1 MSDFHTAWTISRG
14 RFVAELEGLTHEQ
27 LSWRIHP
34 GTLTLAEAALHVAG
48 VEVKFGSPLL
58 GTQPE
63 GEMARIAAAAT
74 EGVVNDNPF
83 PFTDEEMTPEFVAR
97 ALDEAKTLVEPALL
111 DPTPERRA
119 VSMVSALGPVITGEG
134 ALARLAFHAG
144 YHQGQ
149 VYLIRHAPGFPS

>member
-14 RFVAELEGLTHEQ
+14 RFIAELEGLSQEQ

-48 VEVKFGSPLL
+48 VEAKFGASIM
-58 GTQPE
+58 GTELDPSLQ
-63 GEMARIAAAAT
+63 RIVAAAT
-74 EGVVNDNPF
+74 DGVVNDRPF
-83 PFTDEEMTPEFVAR
+83 PFASEDMTQGFIAE
-97 ALDEAKTLVEPALL
+97 ALALSKTILEPALL

-119 VSMVSALGPVITGEG
+119 VSLVSALGPIITGEG
-134 ALARLAFHAG
+134 ALARLTFHAA

-149 VYLIRHAPGFPS
+149 AYLIKQAPGFPS